1 MRIRS
6 VSVENFGTIKALDI
20 EFGDGLTLICGPN
33 ESGKTTLGRA
43 MWFALTRRATSQAEK
58 IREIEPNTGGT
69 PSVEIELERKDGVY
83 TLEKNFAGQSGST
96 TLSIDREG
104 ILDTYNGEEA
114 DEKIRELL
122 GFGEFSG
129 LPPTPNHTGF
139 WPVTWVRQGESGSDP
154 GEKLTEQGNEATV
167 SKVLAEVGGE
177 VLAGADGEDL
187 IDEAREEYE
196 RFFTPKGN
204 KRTRSGAPLHEA
216 EKRLEEAEEERDRL
230 EKKQHE
236 YEQNL
241 EDFNRLKE
249 QIEELEKEQLPGLE
263 EDTEAARQEYE
274 RVEEL
279 RGTLDTEKAELES
292 AETKLEQ
299 AEERLDRR
307 TELRDEIDRTKG
319 EVEDLEEEATLKK
332 QDLEAHREQREN
344 LVRAKGEAADRHQG
358 VQSQVDFLGAHL
370 DVLRRQD
377 QLDDLNEDLQTVQ
390 KHEEELGDVRENLAR
405 IRVSEEDSQVLEE
418 RKQERDR
425 AEVELETAAAQV
437 RMIAHD
443 DVEVAANGDNSTLE
457 AGEESEHLIDEP
469 TTFSVAE
476 TLAIEIEPGGEDLAS
491 IRSRLEETQQ
501 AYLEALSEHGVESLS
516 EARTMKKK
524 KDDLSA
530 QEERL
535 ESLIDQA
542 TPDGGR
548 EALEEQKRDVQSS
561 LESARETRQELVG
574 EERLDELPQDV
585 SEVEGQLEETR
596 EELGEAETELE
607 SARGDLT
614 DHDRETSEL
623 REAKNLAQQN
633 LENKKEELEGVEKRL
648 ANHLDELG
656 DDDELE
662 TEVESAEETYDDLE
676 EAVEDLREELQEL
689 DPEQVEQEKDRAE
702 DALQKAREDL
712 QEDKKDLRELRGRLT
727 SSDLHGLHERLEE
740 GREEVV
746 SAQAE
751 VDRWE
756 RKARAAKLLYET
768 LSECK
773 SEAKQKHLTPL
784 QQEVEK
790 LLDRFFADEKA
801 RIEFEEDFGVAR
813 LSRSSDGSFEFDQLS
828 AGAREQLG
836 LLVRLAMAKLVSR
849 ETPHPVFLDEPLAD
863 TDPDRFDLIANVLRE
878 IADELQLI
886 ITTCHRDRYL
896 RLGVRTIDLQR
907 KKREAVAQ

>member
-6 VSVENFGTIKALDI
+6 VSVENFGTIKALDL

-69 PSVEIELERKDGVY
+69 PSVEIELERKNGVY

-196 RFFTPKGN
+196 RFFASKGT
-204 KRTRSGAPLHEA
+204 KRTRSGAPLYEA

-299 AEERLDRR
+299 AEDRLDRR
-307 TELRDEIDRTKG
+307 TELRDEIDRIEG

-332 QDLEAHREQREN
+332 QDLEAHREQRQN
-344 LVRAKGEAADRHQG
+344 LVRAKGEAANRHQEL
-358 VQSQVDFLGAHL
+358 QSQVDFLGAHL

-390 KHEEELGDVRENLAR
+390 EHEEELEDVRENLAG
-405 IRVSEEDSQVLEE
+405 IRVSEEDIQVLEE

-476 TLAIEIEPGGEDLAS
+476 TLDIEIEPGGEDLAS

-501 AYLEALSEHGVESLS
+501 AYLEVLSEHGVESLS
-516 EARTMKKK
+516 EARTMKKE

-548 EALEEQKRDVQSS
+548 EALEE
-561 LESARETRQELVG
+561 
-574 EERLDELPQDV
+574 
-585 SEVEGQLEETR
+585 
-596 EELGEAETELE
+596 
-607 SARGDLT
+607 
-614 DHDRETSEL
+614 
-623 REAKNLAQQN
+623 
-633 LENKKEELEGVEKRL
+633 
-648 ANHLDELG
+648 
-656 DDDELE
+656 
-662 TEVESAEETYDDLE
+662 
-676 EAVEDLREELQEL
+676 
-689 DPEQVEQEKDRAE
+689 
-702 DALQKAREDL
+702 
-712 QEDKKDLRELRGRLT
+712 
-727 SSDLHGLHERLEE
+727 
-740 GREEVV
+740 
-746 SAQAE
+746 
-751 VDRWE
+751 
-756 RKARAAKLLYET
+756 
-768 LSECK
+768 
-773 SEAKQKHLTPL
+773 
-784 QQEVEK
+784 
-790 LLDRFFADEKA
+790 
-801 RIEFEEDFGVAR
+801 
-813 LSRSSDGSFEFDQLS
+813 
-828 AGAREQLG
+828 
-836 LLVRLAMAKLVSR
+836 
-849 ETPHPVFLDEPLAD
+849 
-863 TDPDRFDLIANVLRE
+863 
-878 IADELQLI
+878 
-886 ITTCHRDRYL
+886 
-896 RLGVRTIDLQR
+896 
-907 KKREAVAQ
+907 KKREPTNDLRVEEVLTGSASTTDGIIIKKLRNTRGLSQKAQSQIEYAKDNLNDRLNPILESKDYAISVDTVERIFESPGNSSIRNTQPFTIANSEVSNTGETKQIVNNGVELATNLQEPAWITLGYGDTMPNGVAFDYAFPKEAEGRLSVFANGQYFYNIDQRYAGTDVKRTAVVPMGKAPRHIAFRLDAYSDVLAKATVSNVQVGPYSQMNPQDADPIGYRIAFTYTKDGEEKFFIGYITDEGFSWPN